1 MDTHRPGTRVAEEMF
16 SRTTG
21 ATMDDVQRA
30 TGGPQYNVLKSLEAR
45 GFKVRKIKEGRRT
58 RYYALPPQVPSFE
71 AKVTSQGQVTVPKEI
86 RERLKLRP
94 GSKVKFAIEKAG
106 RVVMSA
112 KQSSIL
118 DLVGI
123 LPKPK
128 RTVTLEEMDEAI
140 RHGAVDRYLR
150 AVGKKK

>member
-1 MDTHRPGTRVAEEMF
+1 VENAILCHFTANAIV
-16 SRTTG
+16 
-21 ATMDDVQRA
+21 
-30 TGGPQYNVLKSLEAR
+30 
-45 GFKVRKIKEGRRT
+45 
-58 RYYALPPQVPSFE
+58 E
-71 AKVTSQGQVTVPKEI
+71 AKVTSTGQVTLPQEI

-94 GSKVKFAIEKAG
+94 GRKVEFAIEKNG
-106 RVVMSA
+106 RVLVSA

-140 RHGAVDRYLR
+140 KHGAVDRYLR
-150 AVGKKK
+150 AIGKKK